1 MAKLLARI
9 NAEQWDERHAR
20 HLLNRAGFGLP
31 SERVERLAKMAPE
44 EAVDYL
50 VEFTEQPETVPAPD
64 FLVTPQK
71 YREMRAAMRG
81 LDEEARRKASQE
93 LQREERQAVQELKA
107 WWLAR
112 MHKTDR
118 PLQEKM
124 TLFWHGHYA
133 TSAQKVKS
141 SWNTYQLNET
151 FRTHAAGNVKALT
164 IAVGQSPSMLQYLDN
179 RRSTKKS
186 PNENWARELMEL
198 FTLGQG
204 QYTEDD
210 IKNSARA
217 FTGWTCGYDDF
228 QYREE
233 VHDAGT
239 KTFMGRTGDFDGWN
253 IIDIIYEQPAAS
265 TFIATK
271 LWRYFA
277 YDDPEP
283 DVVAALAET
292 LRLGNF
298 EIRPVLREMFLSQAF
313 YSEKAMGQQVKS
325 PAQFVVQL
333 ASDLEHDNPPYNA
346 MAAATARLGQD
357 LFYPPNVKGWDG
369 NQAWVNA
376 NSLLIRYNL
385 PAMLVRQRPQQGR
398 NAYMGQAALDSGA
411 AMEPAMQDTMMK
423 TSNRGTDRPEPWN
436 PRRFFASLDFKT
448 VGECVDQMARH
459 FLCVPLSSEQRGVLV
474 DALGVTGGADASMTG
489 RNVNPRNLMASLH
502 LLLSTAEYQLC

>member
-1 MAKLLARI
+1 MAKLLKRI
-9 NAEQWDERHAR
+9 DAERWDERHAR
-20 HLLNRAGFGLP
+20 HLLNRAGFGFP
-31 SERVERLAKMAPE
+31 PERVERLAKMSPAD
-44 EAVDYL
+44 AVASL
-50 VEFTEQPETVPAPD
+50 IEFTEQAESAPAPD

-71 YREMRAAMRG
+71 YREGRAAMRG
-81 LDEEARRKASQE
+81 LGEEAQRKARQE
-93 LQREERQAVQELKA
+93 LQRQERQAVQNLKA
-107 WWLAR
+107 WWLER
-112 MHKTDR
+112 MHTTER
-118 PLQEKM
+118 PLEEKM

-164 IAVGQSPSMLQYLDN
+164 VAVGQSPSMLQYLDN

-217 FTGWTCGYDDF
+217 FTGWTSGFDAF

-233 VHDAGT
+233 IHDAGT

-265 TFIATK
+265 TFIVTK

-277 YDDPEP
+277 YDEPEP
-283 DVVAALAET
+283 AVVAALAET

-298 EIRPVLREMFLSQAF
+298 EIRPVLREMFLSEAF

-333 ASDLEHDNPPYNA
+333 ASDLEHDNPPYGA

-369 NQAWVNA
+369 NQAWINA

-385 PAMLVRQRPQQGR
+385 PAMLVRQRGPQGG
-398 NAYMGQAALDSGA
+398 NAYLGQAALDSA
-411 AMEPAMQDTMMK
+411 KSMEPAMQDTMMK
-423 TSNRGTDRPEPWN
+423 GAGGRGNRPEPWN
-436 PRRFFASLDFKT
+436 PRHFFASLDFRT
-448 VGECVDQMARH
+448 AGECVDQMARH
-459 FLCVPLSSEQRGVLV
+459 FLSVPLSSEQRRVLIE
-474 DALGVTGGADASMTG
+474 ALGVNGENASMTG
-489 RNVNPRNLMASLH
+489 RNVNPRNLMATLH